1 MLKKHIP
8 VVIVLINLK
17 SRRQNR
23 YFGLQVSAERVI
35 LKMKTGHNVIKK
47 RISTPVHITEIASS
61 DIFSSFISIFA

>member
-23 YFGLQVSAERVI
+23 YFGLQVSNI
-35 LKMKTGHNVIKK
+35 LMGGTMVK
-47 RISTPVHITEIASS
+47 
-61 DIFSSFISIFA
+61 